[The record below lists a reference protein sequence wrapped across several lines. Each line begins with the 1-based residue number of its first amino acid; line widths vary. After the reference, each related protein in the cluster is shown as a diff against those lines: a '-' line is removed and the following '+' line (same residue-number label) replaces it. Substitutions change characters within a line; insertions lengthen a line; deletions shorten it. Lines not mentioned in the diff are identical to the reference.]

1 MNIILTYFISEFG
14 NTKEFKNLMLE
25 IKIRRERCA
34 RENTFKLSEKF
45 LKYLRLV
52 CSISEAN
59 IFELD
64 GTLAGPV
71 FGRIVL
77 RYV

>member
-25 IKIRRERCA
+25 IKIRRARCA

-45 LKYLRLV
+45 LK
-52 CSISEAN
+52 
-59 IFELD
+59 
-64 GTLAGPV
+64 
-71 FGRIVL
+71 
-77 RYV
+77 